1 MGIMTVALNTC
12 LPVKS
17 IILSAPQM
25 ERQQPYMRQQT
36 IEMALGL
43 NTGLEGGEDV
53 VMESENTVEV
63 HRGNSKWSRVVLV
76 PDEVRELVAVF
87 RIQDDIDI
95 DRMSTLP
102 TDFGMIPLGSILFLP
117 ADFESST

>member
-1 MGIMTVALNTC
+1 MTVALNTC

-76 PDEVRELVAVF
+76 PEEVRELVAVF
-87 RIQDDIDI
+87 RI
-95 DRMSTLP
+95 
-102 TDFGMIPLGSILFLP
+102 
-117 ADFESST
+117 